1 MNILRLS
8 RSLSFQLQSTAIF
21 LSLVGI
27 GFAFKTYSHIFH
39 TFGAEAAVPFMRDLQ
54 MQVIAALAVNVVV
67 GAIIY
72 QISTKKVRNLGE
84 TMRSLT
90 EGDLEVDVPYIAEGT
105 EIGSMARKVEIFKKN
120 AVEKRLLEEKQ
131 KEGEAH
137 MERDRKQAM
146 RDLAGRFQERVQQII
161 HAVADASGELHKTA
175 ESMALE
181 VSFASSKAENVSS
194 AATSTSGSVQSVAA
208 AAEEMSATTREVVQQ
223 VLRSNDKVKD
233 AVSITHKADG
243 ISRMLEAS
251 ALKIG
256 EVVQLIDNIANQ
268 INLLAL
274 NATIESAR
282 AGEAGKGFAVVAGEV
297 KTLANQTSDATKEIA
312 GNVNQIQ
319 DICNQVIGAFS
330 SINEVITQ
338 VEGYTSAIS
347 GAVEQ
352 QSATTNEIA
361 QSMSTAAGATTRISS
376 DIEEVKQSASKAAS
390 AAQNVLTAS
399 ETLTMESDKLKQEVQ
414 HFLEEIAS

>member
-1 MNILRLS
+1 MSILRLS
-8 RSLSFQLQSTAIF
+8 RSLSFQLQSAAIF

-27 GFAFKTYSHIFH
+27 GFAFKTYSHITH
-39 TFGAEAAVPFMRDLQ
+39 IFGAQAALPFMQDLH
-54 MQVIAALAVNVVV
+54 MQILAALVGNVVV
-67 GAIIY
+67 GAVIY
-72 QISTKKVRNLGE
+72 EIATKKIRNLGE
-84 TMRSLT
+84 TMRNLT
-90 EGDLEVDVPYIAEGT
+90 EGNLEIDVPYVAEGT

-120 AVEKRLLEEKQ
+120 AIEKRLLEDQQ
-131 KEGEAH
+131 KESEARV
-137 MERDRKQAM
+137 ERDRKQVM
-146 RDLAGRFQERVQQII
+146 RDLADSFQERIQRII
-161 HAVADASGELHKTA
+161 HAVADASGELHRTA
-175 ESMALE
+175 ESMASE
-181 VSFASSKAENVSS
+181 VGFASSKAENVSM

-208 AAEEMSATTREVVQQ
+208 AAEEMSATSREVVQQ

-233 AVSITHKADG
+233 AVSITQKADG
-243 ISRMLEAS
+243 ISRLLEAS

-256 EVVQLIDNIANQ
+256 EVVQLIDSIANQ

-319 DICNQVIGAFS
+319 DICSQVIGAFS
-330 SINEVITQ
+330 SINDVISQ

-347 GAVEQ
+347 SAIEQ

-361 QSMSTAAGATTRISS
+361 NSMSTAAGDTTRISS
-376 DIEEVKQSASKAAS
+376 DIEEVKQSASKAAN
-390 AAQNVLTAS
+390 AAQNVLIAS

-414 HFLEEIAS
+414 DFLEEIAS